1 VLFHVSRLS
10 ESIAHFERALAINP
24 DDEVAS
30 MHLGFALYLQGAF
43 QVAFDLS
50 DEARRRS
57 ASAWVF
63 YQVALAEIQLGR
75 RDDAERTVNA
85 AARQFPGHVL
95 FYPLRGLLAALRGDA
110 EGALELVQLTIRHAR
125 SFGHYHHA
133 QYDVACIH
141 ATLGQTDAALRWLT
155 DSATNGFPCAAFFE
169 RDPLLAS
176 IREDPRFTALM
187 RTLHD
192 ECARYGELYRTLHT
206 SSIA

>member
-1 VLFHVSRLS
+1 
-10 ESIAHFERALAINP
+10 
-24 DDEVAS
+24 

-50 DEARRRS
+50 DEARRRF

-63 YQVALAEIQLGR
+63 YQVALAQIHLGR

-110 EGALELVQLTIRHAR
+110 DAALEHVELTSRYAR

-133 QYDVACIH
+133 QYDVACIY
-141 ATLGQTDAALRWLT
+141 ATLGRTDAALRWLT
-155 DSATNGFPCAAFFE
+155 D
-169 RDPLLAS
+169 
-176 IREDPRFTALM
+176 
-187 RTLHD
+187 
-192 ECARYGELYRTLHT
+192 
-206 SSIA
+206 